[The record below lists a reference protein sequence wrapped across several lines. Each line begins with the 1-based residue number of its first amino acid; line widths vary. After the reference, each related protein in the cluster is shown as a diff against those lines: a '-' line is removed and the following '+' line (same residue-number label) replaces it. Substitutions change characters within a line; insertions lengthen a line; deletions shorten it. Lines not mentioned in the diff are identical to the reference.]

1 MSKFNKYN
9 YSIHRNKKP
18 VKIGDY
24 VYIFDTHKLYEA
36 KTIYKVAY
44 YDKEAESVLVE
55 IDPIKNK
62 EDLGTISG
70 WDYFFRSYEYSERY
84 KLKKD
89 KLYWWVNAWLKAQNS
104 YILNNE

>member
-1 MSKFNKYN
+1 MSKFDKYN
-9 YSIHRNKKP
+9 YNIYRNKQP

-36 KTIYKVAY
+36 KTVYKVVY

-55 IDPIKNK
+55 VSPK
-62 EDLGTISG
+62 ENREDFRTIRG
-70 WDYFFRSYEYSERY
+70 WSYYFRSQEYSEHY

-89 KLYWWVNAWLKAQNS
+89 KLYWWVSAWLKASTNF
-104 YILNNE
+104 INNE

>member
-1 MSKFNKYN
+1 MSKFDKYN
-9 YSIHRNKKP
+9 YNIHRNKKP

-36 KTIYKVAY
+36 KTVYKVAY

-55 IDPIKNK
+55 VSPK
-62 EDLGTISG
+62 ENREDFGTIRG
-70 WDYFFRSYEYSERY
+70 WGYYFRSKEYSERY

-89 KLYWWVNAWLKAQNS
+89 KLYWWVSAWLKASTNF
-104 YILNNE
+104 INNE